1 MSEIPGIT
9 ALAQVALSVTNLD
22 RSMTFY
28 RDVLG
33 LPLLFTAPPGL
44 AFFQCGQTRMML
56 STQDGDSAGSHPI
69 LYYGVADIHAAV
81 TAVSASGAVIKEP
94 ATMIAKLGTTEVWLA
109 FTVDPDGHMVGLM
122 SEVPAVVE
130 CKPLTP

>member
-1 MSEIPGIT
+1 MSETMGIT
-9 ALAQVALSVTNLD
+9 GFAQVALSVTDLD
-22 RSMTFY
+22 RAIAFY

-69 LYYGVADIHAAV
+69 LYYRVPDISRAEAAV
-81 TAVSASGAVIKEP
+81 QESGAAIKEP
-94 ATMIAKLGTTEVWLA
+94 AKMIAKLGKTDVWLA

-122 SEVPAVVE
+122 SEVPTA
-130 CKPLTP
+130 